1 MLSIDAYNQKGEKS
15 GKINLPE
22 EIFGVKLNSNL
33 IHQTYV
39 AQEANA
45 RIAVAHTKTRGEVR
59 GGGAKPW
66 KQKGTGRARHGS
78 IRSPLWIG
86 GGITFGPRSDRNFS
100 KNINKKQK
108 QKALFMALTSKLTDK
123 EMVVVN
129 SLSFSG
135 IKTKDADDFLDVMT
149 DKIFNAKGNK
159 KTLVILPKADRELQ
173 LSFRNIQTVK
183 VINADS
189 LNVVDVLNYKYTVI
203 LKDSVEVIK
212 NTYTKLHSKSDK

>member
-15 GKINLPE
+15 GKVNLPE

-123 EMVVVN
+123 EMVVVS